1 MRQAIKFWL
10 SSYSSKWFVRWTII
24 DKEKHE
30 AIGTIEVF
38 HRSANDNFNHVGV
51 LRLDLKSEYET
62 SEEIFTIMNLIVP
75 PTFDLFE
82 CEEII
87 TKVPVYAVERIEAM
101 KRVGFKK
108 STKLLVGTMDGYAYK
123 DYWTINRGVYIPL
136 DDLEAKKRCDRSRT
150 QSSPL
155 REHLQIL
162 FYGNTKAL
170 SFFSSLCVIWVI
182 PIMHKEDFIYE
193 EKKKL
198 SHWH

>member
-1 MRQAIKFWL
+1 MKLFLIIFDSYLVNGLPL
-10 SSYSSKWFVRWTII
+10 SCATFLWYNLKQ
-24 DKEKHE
+24 EKHE

-136 DDLEAKKRCDRSRT
+136 DDLEAK
-150 QSSPL
+150 
-155 REHLQIL
+155 E
-162 FYGNTKAL
+162 KA
-170 SFFSSLCVIWVI
+170 
-182 PIMHKEDFIYE
+182 
-193 EKKKL
+193 
-198 SHWH
+198 

>member
-1 MRQAIKFWL
+1 MTKKSMKL
-10 SSYSSKWFVRWTII
+10 
-24 DKEKHE
+24 
-30 AIGTIEVF
+30 
-38 HRSANDNFNHVGV
+38 SANDNFNHVGV

-136 DDLEAKKRCDRSRT
+136 DDLEAK
-150 QSSPL
+150 
-155 REHLQIL
+155 E
-162 FYGNTKAL
+162 KA
-170 SFFSSLCVIWVI
+170 
-182 PIMHKEDFIYE
+182 
-193 EKKKL
+193 
-198 SHWH
+198 